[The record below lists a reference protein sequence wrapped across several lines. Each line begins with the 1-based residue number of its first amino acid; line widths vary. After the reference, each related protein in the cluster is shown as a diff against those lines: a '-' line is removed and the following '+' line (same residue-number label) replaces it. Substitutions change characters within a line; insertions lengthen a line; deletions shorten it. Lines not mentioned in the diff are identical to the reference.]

1 MRNIRHGGRTLV
13 AVVAAATLATTVSA
27 CGSGSESDGGGAA
40 AETSAGGGGE
50 VVAAAKAKVDA
61 HITAD
66 RIGPSTPIDEQI
78 PSGKRIAYVN
88 CGAPACAN
96 FEKSFKAGAAV
107 LGWKVDTI
115 AAQPTPPSVQAAFD
129 EAIRRKPD
137 AVVSMGLGRSLY
149 AKQLDELAELKIPV
163 MSNTGSEESG
173 EGGITFEPLGPKA
186 SAAAAGVLADK
197 TVVDLGGK
205 GEVGI
210 VLLGGYPVVKTYT
223 EGYENELKAACP
235 DCTVKRIEIQPT
247 SLGKDAPQ
255 KIANFLRANPNVE
268 ALYISYDLLASG
280 LPAAAKAAGVSVPKT
295 YSFGPDQPGIQAL
308 QNGERTAALIEPYN
322 ELSWQIVDALARTFT
337 GRDVQESQPSQN
349 LTVLSNDF
357 DNVPKTADPFPAV
370 VQGYQEQYKKLWG
383 VK

>member
-1 MRNIRHGGRTLV
+1 MRNIRHGGRTLL
-13 AVVAAATLATTVSA
+13 AVCAAATLATTVSA
-27 CGSGSESDGGGAA
+27 CGGGESDGGGAA

-78 PSGKRIAYVN
+78 PSDKRIAYVN

-149 AKQLDELAELKIPV
+149 AKQLDELADLKIPV

-255 KIANFLRANPNVE
+255 KIANFLRANPDVE

-308 QNGERTAALIEPYN
+308 QKGERTAALIEPYN

-357 DNVPKTADPFPAV
+357 DNVPKTADPFPEV